1 MYHVTI
7 IPKTLVFKQPAGT
20 SRGVYTDHQVWYL
33 RMTDTDRPG
42 KVGWGECAPLVKLS
56 CDDLPD
62 YESVLKRFC
71 DRFDGAIDYEAM
83 RDYPSML
90 FGLETALRD
99 LNSEAG
105 VMWKSPFTEGKSSIL
120 INGLIW
126 MGTYE
131 EMSARIEEKLK
142 AGFSCIKLKIGSLRF
157 NDELDLLKKIRGRF
171 SKDIITLRV
180 DANGGF
186 KPAEAMERLERLAA
200 LDIHSIEQPI
210 MAGQWEDMAR
220 LCARTPL
227 PIALDEELIG
237 VNDTEEKNRLLD
249 VIRPQY
255 IILKPSLHG
264 GIWGSEEWISLAKRR
279 NIGYWITSALESN
292 VGLNA
297 IAQWAATLGIT
308 IPQGLGTGA
317 LYVNNVERPIEVVG
331 EHLWYRG

>member
-1 MYHVTI
+1 MYFVNI

-33 RMTDTDRPG
+33 RMTDTDRLG

-157 NDELDLLKKIRGRF
+157 DDELDLLKKIRG
-171 SKDIITLRV
+171 
-180 DANGGF
+180 
-186 KPAEAMERLERLAA
+186 
-200 LDIHSIEQPI
+200 
-210 MAGQWEDMAR
+210 
-220 LCARTPL
+220 
-227 PIALDEELIG
+227 
-237 VNDTEEKNRLLD
+237 
-249 VIRPQY
+249 
-255 IILKPSLHG
+255 
-264 GIWGSEEWISLAKRR
+264 
-279 NIGYWITSALESN
+279 
-292 VGLNA
+292 
-297 IAQWAATLGIT
+297 
-308 IPQGLGTGA
+308 
-317 LYVNNVERPIEVVG
+317 
-331 EHLWYRG
+331 